1 LEAFFPEKVTDNGVL
16 PEEYCN
22 GDILLTNEVRLIE
35 QAHGYGVGLL
45 AVDGVLNSLPSLNE
59 GLVVLDPSGL
69 TMDKK
74 AGFDHK
80 ATQDKLI
87 KCWGLLGLE
96 VHARKCK
103 RHPTFMAWWAGHT
116 RPSIEDVVP
125 HLIS

>member
-1 LEAFFPEKVTDNGVL
+1 MEAFFPEKVTDNGVL

-80 ATQDKLI
+80 ATEDKLI
-87 KCWGLLGLE
+87 KCWGLLDLRYTQESARDTRRSWPGGL
-96 VHARKCK
+96 
-103 RHPTFMAWWAGHT
+103 GT
-116 RPSIEDVVP
+116 RD
-125 HLIS
+125 HRLKT